1 MMWYNNPEAVQVVL
15 DQMIHEHTDRRRG
28 LRLVKGHDT
37 A

>member
-15 DQMIHEHTDRRRG
+15 DQLIHERTSRTQG
-28 LRLVKGHDT
+28 LRLVKGHRT